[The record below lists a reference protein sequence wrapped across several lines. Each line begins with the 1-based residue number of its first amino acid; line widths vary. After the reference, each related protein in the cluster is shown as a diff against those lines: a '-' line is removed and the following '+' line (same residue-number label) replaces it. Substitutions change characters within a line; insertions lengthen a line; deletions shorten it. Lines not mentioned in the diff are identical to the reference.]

1 MIRRPPRST
10 LFPYTTLFRSDL
22 GPLTAA
28 LAAVRSFGWIVFASR
43 HAVAAVLERLPAAP
57 EGVRVAAVGQAT
69 AQVLRQR
76 GWPPELVPEEASAA
90 ALIEAF
96 AARLS
101 ARDAGLKALYP
112 ATSRALPPP
121 APGLTQPGAQV

>member
-1 MIRRPPRST
+1 AMNAEVGGKPVCGSRAESSDAPLSRELRSLGLRALLWPAVSVT
-10 LFPYTTLFRSDL
+10 SADL

-69 AQVLRQR
+69 AQVPRQR
-76 GWPPELVPEEASAA
+76 GWPPELVPEDATRAA
-90 ALIEAF
+90 AL
-96 AARLS
+96 
-101 ARDAGLKALYP
+101 
-112 ATSRALPPP
+112 
-121 APGLTQPGAQV
+121 